1 MSRQIF
7 GKTPD
12 EAPEGETPAAGPA
25 APSERR
31 AVRKPLMG
39 LDNLAGP
46 SREGQP
52 VGALSASLSK
62 LNERGKHAE
71 EIERQLAAGQT
82 VIEID
87 PTLVDPSFVSDRM
100 PVSDEALADLVE
112 AIGQSTQL
120 SPILVRPSAETP
132 GRYQSAFGHRRT
144 RVAAILGRPVRAIV
158 RNLTDEEMV
167 VAQGQ
172 ENHARQDLSYI
183 EKARFATSL
192 EKREFSRT
200 TIMAALSIYKSDL
213 SNMLSVAHAIPED
226 LVAAIGP
233 APNTGR
239 RGWIELAELVKK
251 PKMLETAR
259 KAVAAPLTQ
268 IQHSDER
275 FRAVM
280 AAVKPVPAKSKM
292 EILKDGEGGKIAKV
306 ASNAQRLVV
315 TVDRKHAPDF
325 ADYLAGKLP
334 ELYAEFAKHGPG
346 KTRS

>member
-12 EAPEGETPAAGPA
+12 ETPDKETPAAAPA
-25 APSERR
+25 AQSERR
-31 AVRKPLMG
+31 PVRKPLMG
-39 LDNLAGP
+39 LDNLGP
-46 SREGQP
+46 KSEGQP

-87 PTLVDPSFVSDRM
+87 PALVDPSFVSDRM
-100 PVSDEALADLVE
+100 PVNDDALADLVE
-112 AIGQSTQL
+112 AISQSTQL

-158 RNLTDEEMV
+158 RELTDEEMV

-183 EKARFATSL
+183 EKSRFAQSL
-192 EKREFSRT
+192 EKRDFSRA

-213 SNMLSVAHAIPED
+213 SNMLSVAHTVPQD
-226 LVAAIGP
+226 LVEAIGP
-233 APNTGR
+233 APGTGR

-251 PKMLETAR
+251 PKLLEQAR

-268 IQHSDER
+268 AQDSDGR

-280 AAVKPVPAKSKM
+280 AAIKPAPAKSQVKD
-292 EILKDGEGGKIAKV
+292 LKDGEGGKIGKV
-306 ASNAQRLVV
+306 ATNGQRLVV
-315 TVDRKHAPDF
+315 TVDRKHAPEF
-325 ADYLAGKLP
+325 ADYLVGKLP
-334 ELYAEFAKHGPG
+334 ELYAEFAKHDPG
-346 KTRS
+346 KTGS

>member
-7 GKTPD
+7 GKPPE
-12 EAPEGETPAAGPA
+12 EAPEGETAAAAPAAQP
-25 APSERR
+25 ERR

-39 LDNLAGP
+39 LDNLGP
-46 SREGQP
+46 KSEGQP

-62 LNERGKHAE
+62 LNERGKHAD
-71 EIERQLAAGQT
+71 EIEKQLAAGQT

-87 PTLVDPSFVSDRM
+87 PALVDPSFVSDRM
-100 PVSDEALADLVE
+100 PVSDDALADLVE
-112 AIGQSTQL
+112 AISQSTQL

-192 EKREFSRT
+192 EKREFGRA

-226 LVAAIGP
+226 LVEAIGP

-251 PKMLETAR
+251 PKALELAR
-259 KAVAAPLTQ
+259 KAVIAPLTQ
-268 IQHSDER
+268 IQDSDER

-280 AAVKPVPAKSKM
+280 AAVKPAPAKSKL
-292 EILKDGEGGKIAKV
+292 EILKDGEGGKIGKV